1 MRAAVLR
8 SFGGP
13 EALRVA
19 SDVPVPSCGPR
30 EVLVRVAAAS
40 VNPLDCRVRAGYGR
54 ALYEPMLPLVLGRD
68 VSGEVVARG
77 DAARAFPLG
86 AAVFGALSPVA
97 PRGTHA
103 EYVAVPEA
111 HLARVPPGWSHID
124 AAAVPFAAL
133 TAWRALFTT
142 ANLRP
147 GERLLILGAGGAV
160 GAAATHLASAR
171 ACPVAV
177 TCAESDASRLVE
189 AGAFDAWDYRSD
201 VSLTAHAKTRDWAP
215 FDVALDCVGGVKSE
229 RAATRLLRKGV
240 GRVVTL
246 HGALAGEIGEKGII
260 LGGAA
265 AAFELARKKTLMR
278 ASEDVGYHWSVMRPD
293 ADGMAAVARLAG
305 EGRMRTP
312 VGATFPLER
321 AGEAYAA
328 AEGGKAGGKVVLVPW
343 TPEVEGE
350 GGARG

>member
-1 MRAAVLR
+1 M
-8 SFGGP
+8 
-13 EALRVA
+13 A
-19 SDVPVPSCGPR
+19 SDVPVLRAARARFWFASRPRPWIPSTVACGR
-30 EVLVRVAAAS
+30 GTAGRCTSRCSRWCSAATSAARS
-40 VNPLDCRVRAGYGR
+40 
-54 ALYEPMLPLVLGRD
+54 
-68 VSGEVVARG
+68 ARG

-147 GERLLILGAGGAV
+147 GERLLVLGAGGAV

-177 TCAESDASRLVE
+177 ITCAESDAPRLRRRPAPSTRGTTDPTSPRPLTRKHETGRRSMSRWIASGESRANAPRRDCFV
-189 AGAFDAWDYRSD
+189 R
-201 VSLTAHAKTRDWAP
+201 VSVAP
-215 FDVALDCVGGVKSE
+215 W
-229 RAATRLLRKGV
+229 
-240 GRVVTL
+240 TL
-246 HGALAGEIGEKGII
+246 HGALAGEIGEKGIL

-293 ADGMAAVARLAG
+293 ADGMAAVARLRR
-305 EGRMRTP
+305 GR
-312 VGATFPLER
+312 AD
-321 AGEAYAA
+321 A
-328 AEGGKAGGKVVLVPW
+328 
-343 TPEVEGE
+343 
-350 GGARG
+350 

>member
-147 GERLLILGAGGAV
+147 GERLLVLGAGGAV
-160 GAAATHLASAR
+160 GAAATHLASR
-171 ACPVAV
+171 
-177 TCAESDASRLVE
+177 
-189 AGAFDAWDYRSD
+189 
-201 VSLTAHAKTRDWAP
+201 
-215 FDVALDCVGGVKSE
+215 E
-229 RAATRLLRKGV
+229 RAQSPSRAPSPTRRDSSPTPSTRGTPIRRLPDRSRENTRLGAVRCRVGLRRESRANAPRRDCFV
-240 GRVVTL
+240 RVSV
-246 HGALAGEIGEKGII
+246 
-260 LGGAA
+260 
-265 AAFELARKKTLMR
+265 
-278 ASEDVGYHWSVMRPD
+278 AS
-293 ADGMAAVARLAG
+293 
-305 EGRMRTP
+305 
-312 VGATFPLER
+312 
-321 AGEAYAA
+321 
-328 AEGGKAGGKVVLVPW
+328 
-343 TPEVEGE
+343 
-350 GGARG
+350 